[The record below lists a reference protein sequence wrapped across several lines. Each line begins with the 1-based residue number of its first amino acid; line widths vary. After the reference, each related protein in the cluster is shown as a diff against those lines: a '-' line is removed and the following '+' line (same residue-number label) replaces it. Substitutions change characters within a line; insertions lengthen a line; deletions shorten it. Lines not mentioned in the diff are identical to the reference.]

1 MSKID
6 KELETPKPQTY
17 DPEMDEKE
25 IVKKIVLHEVYS
37 TGYKL
42 KLAAILAGKGAVM
55 AGKGAAIAGKGIAK
69 GAKMLAEKVKA
80 EKAKRKD
87 W

>member
-1 MSKID
+1 MSKVN
-6 KELETPKPQTY
+6 KEIETPKAQNY

-25 IVKKIVLHEVYS
+25 LVKKIVIHEVYS

-42 KLAAILAGKGAVM
+42 KLAAILAGKGAVL
-55 AGKGAAIAGKGIAK
+55 AGKGAAIAGKGIAH
-69 GAKMLAEKVKA
+69 GVKMLAEKVKA